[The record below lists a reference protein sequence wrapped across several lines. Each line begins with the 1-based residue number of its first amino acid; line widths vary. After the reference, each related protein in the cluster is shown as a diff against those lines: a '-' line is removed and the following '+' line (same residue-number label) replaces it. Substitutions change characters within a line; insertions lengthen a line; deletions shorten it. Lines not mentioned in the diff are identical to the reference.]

1 MTEQRQQRKE
11 QESKGEKSESS
22 RNDRLL
28 QLDDT
33 VVRGAAADEGLRV
46 REHEHAAGG
55 SERQYFVSV
64 TVRQRF
70 LHRVPAVDGVRSAG
84 RQLARRQ
91 RALQLLSL
99 LPASRV
105 GLRQIRLYVEGGRH
119 KGLGVGGKALG
130 GPAEAE
136 GIADAVL
143 EPARG
148 VTIC

>member
-1 MTEQRQQRKE
+1 MT
-11 QESKGEKSESS
+11 
-22 RNDRLL
+22 L
-28 QLDDT
+28 QLDDA
-33 VVRGAAADEGLRV
+33 VVSGTAADEGLRV
-46 REHEHAAGG
+46 RKHEHAAGG
-55 SERQYFVSV
+55 GEREHFVRVS
-64 TVRQRF
+64 VRQRF
-70 LHRVPAVDGVRSAG
+70 LHRVPAVDGVRGAG

-99 LPASRV
+99 RPASRV
-105 GLRQIRLYVEGGRH
+105 GLRQIRLYVEGGGH
-119 KGLGVGGKALG
+119 EGLGVGGKALG